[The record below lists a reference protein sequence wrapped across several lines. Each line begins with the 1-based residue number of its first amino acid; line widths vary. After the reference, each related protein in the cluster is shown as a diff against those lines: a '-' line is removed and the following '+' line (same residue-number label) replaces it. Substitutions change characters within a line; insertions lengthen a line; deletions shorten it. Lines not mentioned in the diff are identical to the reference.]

1 MDLISQ
7 RVLNSHVGLEQQSN
21 LHDFNDKQDFD
32 HKERESVRGVR
43 EMVGFFVPP
52 VSANYTF
59 YASGWRSVDVALS
72 LNGNTEAGDFISVAS
87 RHECAASAHDYD
99 RMV

>member
-1 MDLISQ
+1 M
-7 RVLNSHVGLEQQSN
+7 LNSHVGLEQQSH
-21 LHDFNDKQDFD
+21 LHDFSPSRGAGKSALPP
-32 HKERESVRGVR
+32 SVRGVR

-59 YASGWRSVDVALS
+59 YASGKESVDVALS